1 MIYVTLAV
9 YFYLI
14 QIKVLM
20 CTVMHLVCTES
31 SREVL
36 LNHITSSSVVSSL
49 LDLVKILMPAVEASC
64 KRHSPV
70 GCHQRA
76 QTALRELHTLEKRF
90 ENTDQLMVRKLS

>member
-1 MIYVTLAV
+1 MGHV
-9 YFYLI
+9 
-14 QIKVLM
+14 
-20 CTVMHLVCTES
+20 S
-31 SREVL
+31 
-36 LNHITSSSVVSSL
+36 SSSVVASL

-90 ENTDQLMVRKLS
+90 ENTDQLMVRKSSEIFILTFNTIILNKPPS

>member
-1 MIYVTLAV
+1 MGHV
-9 YFYLI
+9 
-14 QIKVLM
+14 
-20 CTVMHLVCTES
+20 S
-31 SREVL
+31 
-36 LNHITSSSVVSSL
+36 SSSVVSSL

-90 ENTDQLMVRKLS
+90 ENTDQLMVRKSSEIFILTFVCASNY

>member
-1 MIYVTLAV
+1 MCIVMCFVCLDSSKD
-9 YFYLI
+9 I
-14 QIKVLM
+14 LM
-20 CTVMHLVCTES
+20 S
-31 SREVL
+31 
-36 LNHITSSSVVSSL
+36 HISSSSVVASL

-90 ENTDQLMVRKLS
+90 ENTDQLMVRKLPDPHLSIHLLHA

>member
-1 MIYVTLAV
+1 
-9 YFYLI
+9 
-14 QIKVLM
+14 M
-20 CTVMHLVCTES
+20 CTVICLVCIES

-36 LNHITSSSVVSSL
+36 MNHITSSLVVSSL

-76 QTALRELHTLEKRF
+76 QAALCELHTLEKRF
-90 ENTDQLMVRKLS
+90 ENTDQLMVSGVHIICLFM